1 MNAKEHRMRGLER
14 KAERQKKKKNRKH
27 DQIYRCL
34 PNRAVELHY
43 PGAVINRAG
52 EVEQRHNSASPP
64 QSWCLPG
71 TALSVP
77 SLFPLLV
84 TVTGSLYSP
93 PVPLSSPTPGVFFSP
108 AVSVP
113 DSVRLLCSAGLM
125 PLRGQMSRSGEVFR
139 HPPPPCPCPRQPPAR
154 PSTPLCASTAV
165 VSVFQ
170 SSISLSISPFH
181 PPPPSLLQPWNQ
193 FPSVMGLS
201 ETYKWHAS
209 VLSVSLCLFSSGE
222 CHILTLSKV
231 PLLQTRCKLPSIF
244 SFSLSPHIVSVF
256 YSHSTFFIGSLQLAV
271 NRAVLHTVCA
281 IYLFFLAIS
290 ACP

>member
-14 KAERQKKKKNRKH
+14 KAERQKKIQKH

-108 AVSVP
+108 GVSVP

-125 PLRGQMSRSGEVFR
+125 TLRGQMSRSGEVFR
-139 HPPPPCPCPRQPPAR
+139 HPPPPCPCPRPPPAC

-193 FPSVMGLS
+193 FPSFMGLS

-209 VLSVSLCLFSSGE
+209 VLSV
-222 CHILTLSKV
+222 
-231 PLLQTRCKLPSIF
+231 
-244 SFSLSPHIVSVF
+244 
-256 YSHSTFFIGSLQLAV
+256 
-271 NRAVLHTVCA
+271 
-281 IYLFFLAIS
+281 
-290 ACP
+290 